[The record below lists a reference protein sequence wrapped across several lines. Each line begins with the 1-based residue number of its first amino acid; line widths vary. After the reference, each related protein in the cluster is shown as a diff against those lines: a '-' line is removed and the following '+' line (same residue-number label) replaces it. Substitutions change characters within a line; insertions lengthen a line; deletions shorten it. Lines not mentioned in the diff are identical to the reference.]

1 MLIKDVYRKNVIVTL
16 KNDEKLKG
24 FVIDFEN
31 PLESDSG
38 NYCMDLE
45 TDLGFYSI
53 DESENDLA
61 VFTINNSI
69 KTMTIVTN
77 KGRIKFIS
85 KTEHFKEKVMKK
97 MIANLLIEKSLD
109 VISTKDIER
118 LLKELYNNDN
128 II

>member
-31 PLESDSG
+31 PLESDSR

-53 DESENDLA
+53 DESD
-61 VFTINNSI
+61 I
-69 KTMTIVTN
+69 
-77 KGRIKFIS
+77 
-85 KTEHFKEKVMKK
+85 
-97 MIANLLIEKSLD
+97 
-109 VISTKDIER
+109 KDIQ
-118 LLKELYNNDN
+118 
-128 II
+128 IITE

>member
-24 FVIDFEN
+24 FVIGFEN

-53 DESENDLA
+53 DESD
-61 VFTINNSI
+61 I
-69 KTMTIVTN
+69 
-77 KGRIKFIS
+77 
-85 KTEHFKEKVMKK
+85 
-97 MIANLLIEKSLD
+97 
-109 VISTKDIER
+109 KDIQ
-118 LLKELYNNDN
+118 
-128 II
+128 IITE

>member
-24 FVIDFEN
+24 FVIDCEN

-53 DESENDLA
+53 DESD
-61 VFTINNSI
+61 I
-69 KTMTIVTN
+69 
-77 KGRIKFIS
+77 
-85 KTEHFKEKVMKK
+85 
-97 MIANLLIEKSLD
+97 
-109 VISTKDIER
+109 KDIQ
-118 LLKELYNNDN
+118 
-128 II
+128 IITE

>member
-31 PLESDSG
+31 PLESDSD

-53 DESENDLA
+53 DESD
-61 VFTINNSI
+61 I
-69 KTMTIVTN
+69 
-77 KGRIKFIS
+77 
-85 KTEHFKEKVMKK
+85 
-97 MIANLLIEKSLD
+97 
-109 VISTKDIER
+109 KDIQ
-118 LLKELYNNDN
+118 
-128 II
+128 IITE

>member
-24 FVIDFEN
+24 FVIAFEN

-53 DESENDLA
+53 DESD
-61 VFTINNSI
+61 I
-69 KTMTIVTN
+69 
-77 KGRIKFIS
+77 
-85 KTEHFKEKVMKK
+85 
-97 MIANLLIEKSLD
+97 
-109 VISTKDIER
+109 KDIQ
-118 LLKELYNNDN
+118 
-128 II
+128 IITE

>member
-53 DESENDLA
+53 DESD
-61 VFTINNSI
+61 II
-69 KTMTIVTN
+69 DIQ
-77 KGRIKFIS
+77 II
-85 KTEHFKEKVMKK
+85 TEQHPFYTDKEKVVLFLYIFLTFQCEGYFYCPKRADDILKASMEYQSTDYKRRYISWKEMKV
-97 MIANLLIEKSLD
+97 ILL
-109 VISTKDIER
+109 T
-118 LLKELYNNDN
+118 
-128 II
+128 

>member
-45 TDLGFYSI
+45 TDLAFYSI
-53 DESENDLA
+53 DESD
-61 VFTINNSI
+61 I
-69 KTMTIVTN
+69 
-77 KGRIKFIS
+77 
-85 KTEHFKEKVMKK
+85 
-97 MIANLLIEKSLD
+97 
-109 VISTKDIER
+109 KDIQ
-118 LLKELYNNDN
+118 
-128 II
+128 IITE

>member
-45 TDLGFYSI
+45 TDLDFYSI
-53 DESENDLA
+53 DESD
-61 VFTINNSI
+61 I
-69 KTMTIVTN
+69 
-77 KGRIKFIS
+77 
-85 KTEHFKEKVMKK
+85 
-97 MIANLLIEKSLD
+97 
-109 VISTKDIER
+109 KDIQ
-118 LLKELYNNDN
+118 
-128 II
+128 IITE

>member
-53 DESENDLA
+53 DESDIKDLQ
-61 VFTINNSI
+61 II
-69 KTMTIVTN
+69 
-77 KGRIKFIS
+77 
-85 KTEHFKEKVMKK
+85 TE
-97 MIANLLIEKSLD
+97 
-109 VISTKDIER
+109 
-118 LLKELYNNDN
+118 
-128 II
+128 

>member
-53 DESENDLA
+53 DESD
-61 VFTINNSI
+61 I
-69 KTMTIVTN
+69 KDIQ
-77 KGRIKFIS
+77 II
-85 KTEHFKEKVMKK
+85 TEYHPFYTDKEKAV
-97 MIANLLIEKSLD
+97 LFLGF
-109 VISTKDIER
+109 
-118 LLKELYNNDN
+118 YNN
-128 II
+128 

>member
-1 MLIKDVYRKNVIVTL
+1 MLIKDVYRKNVIITL

-53 DESENDLA
+53 DESD
-61 VFTINNSI
+61 I
-69 KTMTIVTN
+69 
-77 KGRIKFIS
+77 
-85 KTEHFKEKVMKK
+85 
-97 MIANLLIEKSLD
+97 
-109 VISTKDIER
+109 KDIQ
-118 LLKELYNNDN
+118 
-128 II
+128 IITE

>member
-45 TDLGFYSI
+45 TVLGFYSI
-53 DESENDLA
+53 DESD
-61 VFTINNSI
+61 I
-69 KTMTIVTN
+69 
-77 KGRIKFIS
+77 
-85 KTEHFKEKVMKK
+85 
-97 MIANLLIEKSLD
+97 
-109 VISTKDIER
+109 KDIQ
-118 LLKELYNNDN
+118 
-128 II
+128 IITE

>member
-24 FVIDFEN
+24 FVIEFEN

-53 DESENDLA
+53 DESD
-61 VFTINNSI
+61 I
-69 KTMTIVTN
+69 
-77 KGRIKFIS
+77 
-85 KTEHFKEKVMKK
+85 
-97 MIANLLIEKSLD
+97 
-109 VISTKDIER
+109 KDIQ
-118 LLKELYNNDN
+118 
-128 II
+128 IITE

>member
-38 NYCMDLE
+38 NYCMDLG

-53 DESENDLA
+53 DESD
-61 VFTINNSI
+61 I
-69 KTMTIVTN
+69 
-77 KGRIKFIS
+77 
-85 KTEHFKEKVMKK
+85 
-97 MIANLLIEKSLD
+97 
-109 VISTKDIER
+109 KDIQ
-118 LLKELYNNDN
+118 
-128 II
+128 IITE

>member
-24 FVIDFEN
+24 FVIDYEN

-53 DESENDLA
+53 DELD
-61 VFTINNSI
+61 I
-69 KTMTIVTN
+69 KQ
-77 KGRIKFIS
+77 
-85 KTEHFKEKVMKK
+85 
-97 MIANLLIEKSLD
+97 
-109 VISTKDIER
+109 IER
-118 LLKELYNNDN
+118 
-128 II
+128 ISI

>member
-1 MLIKDVYRKNVIVTL
+1 MLIKDAYRKNVIVTL

-53 DESENDLA
+53 DESD
-61 VFTINNSI
+61 I
-69 KTMTIVTN
+69 
-77 KGRIKFIS
+77 
-85 KTEHFKEKVMKK
+85 
-97 MIANLLIEKSLD
+97 
-109 VISTKDIER
+109 KDIQ
-118 LLKELYNNDN
+118 
-128 II
+128 IITE

>member
-24 FVIDFEN
+24 FFIDFEN

-53 DESENDLA
+53 DESD
-61 VFTINNSI
+61 II
-69 KTMTIVTN
+69 DIQ
-77 KGRIKFIS
+77 II
-85 KTEHFKEKVMKK
+85 TE
-97 MIANLLIEKSLD
+97 
-109 VISTKDIER
+109 
-118 LLKELYNNDN
+118 
-128 II
+128 

>member
-1 MLIKDVYRKNVIVTL
+1 MLIKGVYRKNVIVTL

-53 DESENDLA
+53 DESD
-61 VFTINNSI
+61 I
-69 KTMTIVTN
+69 
-77 KGRIKFIS
+77 
-85 KTEHFKEKVMKK
+85 
-97 MIANLLIEKSLD
+97 
-109 VISTKDIER
+109 KDIQ
-118 LLKELYNNDN
+118 
-128 II
+128 IITE

>member
-45 TDLGFYSI
+45 TDLVFYSI
-53 DESENDLA
+53 DESD
-61 VFTINNSI
+61 I
-69 KTMTIVTN
+69 
-77 KGRIKFIS
+77 
-85 KTEHFKEKVMKK
+85 
-97 MIANLLIEKSLD
+97 
-109 VISTKDIER
+109 KDIQ
-118 LLKELYNNDN
+118 
-128 II
+128 IITE

>member
-53 DESENDLA
+53 DESN
-61 VFTINNSI
+61 I
-69 KTMTIVTN
+69 
-77 KGRIKFIS
+77 
-85 KTEHFKEKVMKK
+85 
-97 MIANLLIEKSLD
+97 
-109 VISTKDIER
+109 KDIQ
-118 LLKELYNNDN
+118 
-128 II
+128 IITE

>member
-31 PLESDSG
+31 PLESDSA

-53 DESENDLA
+53 DESD
-61 VFTINNSI
+61 I
-69 KTMTIVTN
+69 
-77 KGRIKFIS
+77 
-85 KTEHFKEKVMKK
+85 
-97 MIANLLIEKSLD
+97 
-109 VISTKDIER
+109 KDIQ
-118 LLKELYNNDN
+118 
-128 II
+128 IITE

>member
-53 DESENDLA
+53 DESD
-61 VFTINNSI
+61 I
-69 KTMTIVTN
+69 KDMQI
-77 KGRIKFIS
+77 I
-85 KTEHFKEKVMKK
+85 TE
-97 MIANLLIEKSLD
+97 
-109 VISTKDIER
+109 
-118 LLKELYNNDN
+118 
-128 II
+128 

>member
-53 DESENDLA
+53 DESD
-61 VFTINNSI
+61 I
-69 KTMTIVTN
+69 
-77 KGRIKFIS
+77 
-85 KTEHFKEKVMKK
+85 
-97 MIANLLIEKSLD
+97 
-109 VISTKDIER
+109 KDIQ
-118 LLKELYNNDN
+118 
-128 II
+128 IITK

>member
-53 DESENDLA
+53 DESD
-61 VFTINNSI
+61 II
-69 KTMTIVTN
+69 DIQ
-77 KGRIKFIS
+77 II
-85 KTEHFKEKVMKK
+85 TE
-97 MIANLLIEKSLD
+97 
-109 VISTKDIER
+109 
-118 LLKELYNNDN
+118 
-128 II
+128 

>member
-38 NYCMDLE
+38 NYCMYLE

-53 DESENDLA
+53 DESD
-61 VFTINNSI
+61 I
-69 KTMTIVTN
+69 
-77 KGRIKFIS
+77 
-85 KTEHFKEKVMKK
+85 
-97 MIANLLIEKSLD
+97 
-109 VISTKDIER
+109 KDIQ
-118 LLKELYNNDN
+118 
-128 II
+128 IITE

>member
-53 DESENDLA
+53 DESD
-61 VFTINNSI
+61 I
-69 KTMTIVTN
+69 
-77 KGRIKFIS
+77 
-85 KTEHFKEKVMKK
+85 
-97 MIANLLIEKSLD
+97 
-109 VISTKDIER
+109 KDIQ
-118 LLKELYNNDN
+118 
-128 II
+128 IIRE

>member
-1 MLIKDVYRKNVIVTL
+1 MLIKDLYRKNVIVTL

-53 DESENDLA
+53 DESD
-61 VFTINNSI
+61 I
-69 KTMTIVTN
+69 
-77 KGRIKFIS
+77 
-85 KTEHFKEKVMKK
+85 
-97 MIANLLIEKSLD
+97 
-109 VISTKDIER
+109 KDIQ
-118 LLKELYNNDN
+118 
-128 II
+128 IITE

>member
-31 PLESDSG
+31 PLESYSG

-53 DESENDLA
+53 DESD
-61 VFTINNSI
+61 I
-69 KTMTIVTN
+69 
-77 KGRIKFIS
+77 
-85 KTEHFKEKVMKK
+85 
-97 MIANLLIEKSLD
+97 
-109 VISTKDIER
+109 KDIQ
-118 LLKELYNNDN
+118 
-128 II
+128 IITE

>member
-38 NYCMDLE
+38 NYCIDLE

-53 DESENDLA
+53 DESD
-61 VFTINNSI
+61 I
-69 KTMTIVTN
+69 
-77 KGRIKFIS
+77 
-85 KTEHFKEKVMKK
+85 
-97 MIANLLIEKSLD
+97 
-109 VISTKDIER
+109 KDIQ
-118 LLKELYNNDN
+118 
-128 II
+128 IITE